1 MLGPVEV
8 RGAARSF
15 RRSAALEL
23 VVYLAFHRHGVSQ
36 GECAVAIWPERPV
49 SPSTLHAT
57 ASDARRTLGHDAGGA
72 YLPRGT
78 RLCLQHSVG
87 TDAERF
93 VELAESD
100 DPWRLRQ
107 ALSLVRGPLF
117 SGLRRIDWAVL
128 DGTRHDLETSIVA
141 GSLAGC
147 SNVPQPW
154 PRGPGGVDGAARA
167 GGESLRRAA
176 LPRVAPRRPPRKGTG
191 HDWLVPWHSCSP
203 SLVRPSR
210 VRRPALVFQGG
221 AGRRSRRYSAACTPG
236 RRLST
241 TTCFRVSLP
250 PEGAPPG
257 CRVAS
262 RHGEKFLRK
271 VGRTRCRDGWWRHLS
286 RADAGELVRRAPGH
300 CAGRGRIGRV
310 RQVPLQPDPPVV
322 EPTIGTTWHAGLA
335 FDICG
340 TMESPL
346 AASPSGARP
355 G

>member
-78 RLCLQHSVG
+78 RLCLQRSVG

-128 DGTRHDLETSIVA
+128 DGTRHDLETSIV
-141 GSLAGC
+141 
-147 SNVPQPW
+147 
-154 PRGPGGVDGAARA
+154 GAA
-167 GGESLRRAA
+167 LRGAA
-176 LPRVAPRRPPRKGTG
+176 TFLS
-191 HDWLVPWHSCSP
+191 H
-203 SLVRPSR
+203 
-210 VRRPALVFQGG
+210 
-221 AGRRSRRYSAACTPG
+221 GRGDLA
-236 RRLST
+236 
-241 TTCFRVSLP
+241 
-250 PEGAPPG
+250 E
-257 CRVAS
+257 
-262 RHGEKFLRK
+262 
-271 VGRTRCRDGWWRHLS
+271 WM
-286 RADAGELVRRAPGH
+286 VRRALVVSPYDERLYRGLLRATAAQGNRARLARTMAQLLTFAGETVAGQEAGAGVPRWSQEAQPALLGCLH
-300 CAGRGRIGRV
+300 PRTAALYHDLLQGEPATGGCA
-310 RQVPLQPDPPVV
+310 
-322 EPTIGTTWHAGLA
+322 
-335 FDICG
+335 
-340 TMESPL
+340 
-346 AASPSGARP
+346 ARL
-355 G
+355 